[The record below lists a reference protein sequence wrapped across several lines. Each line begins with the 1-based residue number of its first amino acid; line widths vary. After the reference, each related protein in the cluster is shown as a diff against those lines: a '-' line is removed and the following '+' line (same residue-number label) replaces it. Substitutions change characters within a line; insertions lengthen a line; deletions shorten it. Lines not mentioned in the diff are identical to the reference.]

1 MTNISQ
7 IMKQAKEMQEKMAE
21 VQKKIDPAILYAI
34 IAGCVISF
42 VSFGFSA
49 SFSVFL
55 RPMSADLGWGRE
67 VFSLSL
73 AIQALMWGVT
83 QPLAGAYADKHGS
96 TQVLAFGAVFAAL
109 GFALRGLLFD
119 ETMFILTGFIVG
131 IGTGACSFPV
141 VIVALGKVVEAKQR
155 SFILGLG
162 TAAASA
168 GMFAGAPIA
177 TTLIGTIGWGVA
189 IFFVA
194 ASFLII
200 LPLLIFVSRASK
212 KPSSFREKLNTIQ
225 AIKIAF
231 SDRSYTLLFF
241 GFFVCGFH
249 VQFIQT
255 HLPAYIT
262 DEGLAPIIGAWS
274 LALIGL
280 FNIGG
285 SFFSGWSGQIYSKPK
300 LLSAIYASRAAVIA
314 LFIFTPLSGTSV
326 LVFSGAMGILWL
338 STVPLTTGLIAQ
350 TQGLKF
356 LSTLAGLVFFSHQ
369 VGGFLGAWLGG
380 RLYDLTGNYEAMWI
394 AAILFGLAATII
406 HLPIKEQPGKLAQA
420 EIN

>member
-1 MTNISQ
+1 MSEI
-7 IMKQAKEMQEKMAE
+7 
-21 VQKKIDPAILYAI
+21 QKKIDPAILYAI

-67 VFSLSL
+67 IFSLSL

-109 GFALRGLLFD
+109 GFALRGILLD

-212 KPSSFREKLNTIQ
+212 KPSPSREQLNTIQ
-225 AIKIAF
+225 AIKTAF

-300 LLSAIYASRAAVIA
+300 LLSGIYASRAAVIA

-326 LVFSGAMGILWL
+326 LVFSAAMGILWL

-380 RLYDLTGNYEAMWI
+380 RLYDITGNYEAMWI

>member
-1 MTNISQ
+1 MSEI
-7 IMKQAKEMQEKMAE
+7 
-21 VQKKIDPAILYAI
+21 QKKIDPAILYAI

-67 VFSLSL
+67 IFSLSL

-109 GFALRGLLFD
+109 GFALRGILLD

-141 VIVALGKVVEAKQR
+141 VIVALGKVVQAKQR

-200 LPLLIFVSRASK
+200 LPLLIFVSRASE
-212 KPSSFREKLNTIQ
+212 KPSPSREQLNTIQ
-225 AIKIAF
+225 AIKTAF

-300 LLSAIYASRAAVIA
+300 LLSGIYASRAAVIA
-314 LFIFTPLSGTSV
+314 LFIFTPLTGTSV
-326 LVFSGAMGILWL
+326 LIFSAAMGVLWL

-380 RLYDLTGNYEAMWI
+380 RLYDITGNYEAMWI

>member
-1 MTNISQ
+1 
-7 IMKQAKEMQEKMAE
+7 MAE
-21 VQKKIDPAILYAI
+21 VQKKFEPAILYAI

-67 VFSLSL
+67 IFSLSL

-200 LPLLIFVSRASK
+200 LPLLIFVSRASE
-212 KPSSFREKLNTIQ
+212 KPSLLREKLNTIQ
-225 AIKIAF
+225 AIKTAF

-300 LLSAIYASRAAVIA
+300 LLAAIYASRAAVIA

-326 LVFSGAMGILWL
+326 LVFSAAMGILWL

-380 RLYDLTGNYEAMWI
+380 RLFDLTGNYEAMWI

>member
-1 MTNISQ
+1 
-7 IMKQAKEMQEKMAE
+7 MAE
-21 VQKKIDPAILYAI
+21 IKKKTEPAILFAI

-67 VFSLSL
+67 IFSLSL

-109 GFALRGLLFD
+109 GFALRGILLD

-200 LPLLIFVSRASK
+200 LPLLIFVSRASE
-212 KPSSFREKLNTIQ
+212 KPSPSREQLNTIQ
-225 AIKIAF
+225 AIKTAF

-300 LLSAIYASRAAVIA
+300 LLSGIYASRAVVIA

-326 LVFSGAMGILWL
+326 LVFSAAMGILWL

-380 RLYDLTGNYEAMWI
+380 RLYDITGNYEAMWI

-406 HLPIKEQPGKLAQA
+406 HLPIRDRPGKLAQA

>member
-1 MTNISQ
+1 
-7 IMKQAKEMQEKMAE
+7 MAE
-21 VQKKIDPAILYAI
+21 VQKKFEPAILYAI

-67 VFSLSL
+67 IFSLSL
-73 AIQALMWGVT
+73 AIQALMWGIT

-200 LPLLIFVSRASK
+200 LPLLIFVSRASE
-212 KPSSFREKLNTIQ
+212 KPSLLREKLNTIQ
-225 AIKIAF
+225 AIKTAF

-300 LLSAIYASRAAVIA
+300 LLAAIYASRAAVIA

-326 LVFSGAMGILWL
+326 LVFSAAMGILWL

>member
-1 MTNISQ
+1 MSEI
-7 IMKQAKEMQEKMAE
+7 
-21 VQKKIDPAILYAI
+21 QKKIDPAILYAI

-67 VFSLSL
+67 IFSLSL

-200 LPLLIFVSRASK
+200 LPLLIFVSRASE
-212 KPSSFREKLNTIQ
+212 KPSLLREKLNTIQ
-225 AIKIAF
+225 AIKTAF

-285 SFFSGWSGQIYSKPK
+285 SFFAGWSGQIYSKPK
-300 LLSAIYASRAAVIA
+300 LLASIYASRAAVVA

-326 LVFSGAMGILWL
+326 LVFSAAMGILWL

-380 RLYDLTGNYEAMWI
+380 RLFDLTGNYEAMWI

>member
-1 MTNISQ
+1 
-7 IMKQAKEMQEKMAE
+7 MAE
-21 VQKKIDPAILYAI
+21 VQKKIEPAILYAI

-67 VFSLSL
+67 IFSLSL

-177 TTLIGTIGWGVA
+177 TTLIGTIGWGIA

-200 LPLLIFVSRASK
+200 LPLLIFVSRASE
-212 KPSSFREKLNTIQ
+212 KPSPLREKLNTIQ

-326 LVFSGAMGILWL
+326 LVFSAAMGILWL

>member
-1 MTNISQ
+1 MTDI
-7 IMKQAKEMQEKMAE
+7 
-21 VQKKIDPAILYAI
+21 KKTFEPAILYAI

-67 VFSLSL
+67 IFSLSL

-96 TQVLAFGAVFAAL
+96 TPVLAFGAVFAAL

-326 LVFSGAMGILWL
+326 LVFSAAMGILWL

>member
-1 MTNISQ
+1 MGKTKN
-7 IMKQAKEMQEKMAE
+7 KFK
-21 VQKKIDPAILYAI
+21 PAILYAI

-73 AIQALMWGVT
+73 AIQALMWGIT
-83 QPLAGAYADKHGS
+83 QPIAGAYADKHGS
-96 TQVLAFGAVFAAL
+96 TRVLAFGAIFAAL
-109 GFALRGLLFD
+109 GFALRGIFLD
-119 ETMFILTGFIVG
+119 ETLFILTGFIVG

-155 SFILGLG
+155 SFIMGLG

-177 TTLIGTIGWGVA
+177 TVLIGTIGWGIA
-189 IFFVA
+189 IFLVA
-194 ASFLII
+194 SSFLII
-200 LPLLIFVSRASK
+200 LPLLFFVSQAS
-212 KPSSFREKLNTIQ
+212 EKTTRSIEQVNTIQ

-280 FNIGG
+280 FNIAG
-285 SFFSGWSGQIYSKPK
+285 SFLSGWSGQVYSKPK
-300 LLSAIYASRAAVIA
+300 LLSGIYAFRAAVISA
-314 LFIFTPLSGTSV
+314 FIFVPLSETSV
-326 LVFSGAMGILWL
+326 LIFSAAMGILWL

-394 AAILFGLAATII
+394 AAILFGLLATII
-406 HLPIKEQPGKLAQA
+406 HLPIRETAGKLAQA
-420 EIN
+420 EFK

>member
-1 MTNISQ
+1 MSEI
-7 IMKQAKEMQEKMAE
+7 
-21 VQKKIDPAILYAI
+21 QKKIEPAILYAI

-67 VFSLSL
+67 IFSLSL

-109 GFALRGLLFD
+109 GFALRGILLD

-212 KPSSFREKLNTIQ
+212 KPSPSREQLNTIQ
-225 AIKIAF
+225 AIKTAF

-300 LLSAIYASRAAVIA
+300 LLSGIYASRAVVIA

-326 LVFSGAMGILWL
+326 LVFSAAMGILWL

-380 RLYDLTGNYEAMWI
+380 RLYDITGNYEAMWI

>member
-1 MTNISQ
+1 
-7 IMKQAKEMQEKMAE
+7 MAE
-21 VQKKIDPAILYAI
+21 IQKKIDPAILYAI

-67 VFSLSL
+67 IFSLSL

-109 GFALRGLLFD
+109 GFALRGILLD

-200 LPLLIFVSRASK
+200 LPLLIFVSRASE
-212 KPSSFREKLNTIQ
+212 KPSPSREQLNTIQ
-225 AIKIAF
+225 AIKTAF

-300 LLSAIYASRAAVIA
+300 LLSGIYASRAAVIA

-326 LVFSGAMGILWL
+326 LVFSAAMGILWL

-406 HLPIKEQPGKLAQA
+406 HLPIREQPGKLAQA

>member
-1 MTNISQ
+1 MGKTEN
-7 IMKQAKEMQEKMAE
+7 KFK
-21 VQKKIDPAILYAI
+21 PAILYAI

-73 AIQALMWGVT
+73 AIQALMWGIT
-83 QPLAGAYADKHGS
+83 QPIAGAYADKHGS
-96 TQVLAFGAVFAAL
+96 TRVLAFGAIFAAL
-109 GFALRGLLFD
+109 GFALRGIFLD
-119 ETMFILTGFIVG
+119 ETLFILTGFIVG

-155 SFILGLG
+155 SFIMGLG

-177 TTLIGTIGWGVA
+177 TVLIGTIGWGIA
-189 IFFVA
+189 IFLVA
-194 ASFLII
+194 SSFLII
-200 LPLLIFVSRASK
+200 LPLLFFVSQASEK
-212 KPSSFREKLNTIQ
+212 TTPSIEQVNTIQ

-280 FNIGG
+280 FNIAG
-285 SFFSGWSGQIYSKPK
+285 SFLSGWSGQVYSKPK
-300 LLSAIYASRAAVIA
+300 LLSGIYAFRAAVISA
-314 LFIFTPLSGTSV
+314 FIFVPLSETSV
-326 LVFSGAMGILWL
+326 LIFSAAMGILWL

-394 AAILFGLAATII
+394 AAILFGLLATVI
-406 HLPIKEQPGKLAQA
+406 HLPIRETAGKLAQV
-420 EIN
+420 EFK

>member
-1 MTNISQ
+1 MAEI
-7 IMKQAKEMQEKMAE
+7 QEKI
-21 VQKKIDPAILYAI
+21 KPAILYAI

-67 VFSLSL
+67 IFSLSL

-109 GFALRGLLFD
+109 GFALRGILLD

-200 LPLLIFVSRASK
+200 LPLLIFVSRASE
-212 KPSSFREKLNTIQ
+212 KPSPSREQLNTIQ
-225 AIKIAF
+225 AIKTAF

-300 LLSAIYASRAAVIA
+300 LLSGIYASRTVVIA

-326 LVFSGAMGILWL
+326 LVFSAAMGILWL

-380 RLYDLTGNYEAMWI
+380 RLYDITGNYEAMWI

-406 HLPIKEQPGKLAQA
+406 HLPIKEQPGKLARA

>member
-1 MTNISQ
+1 MGKTKNKF
-7 IMKQAKEMQEKMAE
+7 KQ
-21 VQKKIDPAILYAI
+21 AILYAI

-73 AIQALMWGVT
+73 AIQALMWGIT
-83 QPLAGAYADKHGS
+83 QPIAGAYADKHGS
-96 TQVLAFGAVFAAL
+96 TRVLAFGAIFAAL
-109 GFALRGLLFD
+109 GFALRGIFLD
-119 ETMFILTGFIVG
+119 ETLFILTGFIVG

-155 SFILGLG
+155 SFIMGLG

-177 TTLIGTIGWGVA
+177 TVLIGTIGWGIA
-189 IFFVA
+189 IFLVA
-194 ASFLII
+194 SSFLII
-200 LPLLIFVSRASK
+200 LPLLFFVSQASEK
-212 KPSSFREKLNTIQ
+212 TTPSIEQVNTIQ

-280 FNIGG
+280 FNIAG
-285 SFFSGWSGQIYSKPK
+285 SFLSGWSGQVYSKPK
-300 LLSAIYASRAAVIA
+300 LLSGIYAFRAAVISA
-314 LFIFTPLSGTSV
+314 FIFVPLSETSV
-326 LVFSGAMGILWL
+326 LIFSAAMGILWL

-394 AAILFGLAATII
+394 AAILFGLLATII
-406 HLPIKEQPGKLAQA
+406 HLPIRETAGKLAQA
-420 EIN
+420 EFK

>member
-1 MTNISQ
+1 MSEI
-7 IMKQAKEMQEKMAE
+7 
-21 VQKKIDPAILYAI
+21 QKKIDPAILYAI

-67 VFSLSL
+67 IFSLSL

-96 TQVLAFGAVFAAL
+96 TQVLAFGAIFAAL
-109 GFALRGLLFD
+109 GFALRGILLD

-200 LPLLIFVSRASK
+200 LPLLIFVSRASE
-212 KPSSFREKLNTIQ
+212 KPSPSREQLNTIQ
-225 AIKIAF
+225 AIKTAF

-300 LLSAIYASRAAVIA
+300 LLSGIYASRAAVIA

-326 LVFSGAMGILWL
+326 LVFSAAMGILWL

-406 HLPIKEQPGKLAQA
+406 HLPIKEHPGKLAQA

>member
-1 MTNISQ
+1 
-7 IMKQAKEMQEKMAE
+7 MAE
-21 VQKKIDPAILYAI
+21 VQKKFDPAILYAI

-67 VFSLSL
+67 IFSLSL

-177 TTLIGTIGWGVA
+177 TTLIGTIGWGIA

-212 KPSSFREKLNTIQ
+212 KPSSFREKVNTIQ

-300 LLSAIYASRAAVIA
+300 LLAAIYASRAAVIA

-326 LVFSGAMGILWL
+326 LVFSAAMGILWL

-369 VGGFLGAWLGG
+369 VGGFLGARLGG
-380 RLYDLTGNYEAMWI
+380 RLFDLKGNYEAMWI

>member
-1 MTNISQ
+1 MTDI
-7 IMKQAKEMQEKMAE
+7 
-21 VQKKIDPAILYAI
+21 KKTFEPAILYAI

-67 VFSLSL
+67 IFSLSL
-73 AIQALMWGVT
+73 AIQALMWGIT

-194 ASFLII
+194 SSFLII
-200 LPLLIFVSRASK
+200 LPLLIFVSRASE
-212 KPSSFREKLNTIQ
+212 KPSPSREQLNTIQ
-225 AIKIAF
+225 AIKTAF

-300 LLSAIYASRAAVIA
+300 LLSGIYASRAAVIA

-326 LVFSGAMGILWL
+326 LVFSAAMGILWL

-380 RLYDLTGNYEAMWI
+380 RLYDITGNYEAMWI

>member
-1 MTNISQ
+1 MDKSNN
-7 IMKQAKEMQEKMAE
+7 KLK
-21 VQKKIDPAILYAI
+21 PAIQHAI
-34 IAGCVISF
+34 IAGCIISF
-42 VSFGFSA
+42 ISFGFSA

-55 RPMSADLGWGRE
+55 RPMSVDLGWGRE

-73 AIQALMWGVT
+73 AIQVLMWGVA
-83 QPLAGAYADKHGS
+83 QPLAGAYADKHGP
-96 TQVLAFGAVFAAL
+96 TQVLAFGAIFAAL
-109 GFALRGLLFD
+109 GFALRGILLD

-141 VIVALGKVVEAKQR
+141 VIVALGKVVRAKQR

-177 TTLIGTIGWGVA
+177 TILMDKIGWGAA
-189 IFFVA
+189 ILIVA
-194 ASFLII
+194 ASFLVI
-200 LPLLIFVSRASK
+200 LPLLYFISRASE
-212 KPSSFREKLNTIQ
+212 KPKTHKEQLNTLQ

-285 SFFSGWSGQIYSKPK
+285 SFLSGWSGQLYSKPK
-300 LLSAIYASRAAVIA
+300 LLAGIYASRAAVITI
-314 LFIFTPLSGTSV
+314 FIFTPLNETSV
-326 LVFSGAMGILWL
+326 LIFSAGMGILWL
-338 STVPLTTGLIAQ
+338 STVALTTGLVAQ

-356 LSTLAGLVFFSHQ
+356 LSTLVGLVFLSHQ

-380 RLYDLTGNYEAMWI
+380 RLYDLTGNYNAMWV
-394 AAILFGLAATII
+394 AAILFGLAATVI
-406 HLPIKEQPGKLAQA
+406 HIPIKERPGKLAQVEA
-420 EIN
+420 I

>member
-1 MTNISQ
+1 
-7 IMKQAKEMQEKMAE
+7 MAE
-21 VQKKIDPAILYAI
+21 IQKKIDPAILYAI

-67 VFSLSL
+67 IFSLSL
-73 AIQALMWGVT
+73 ATQALMWGVT

-109 GFALRGLLFD
+109 GFALRGILLD

-177 TTLIGTIGWGVA
+177 TTLIGTIGWGIA

-200 LPLLIFVSRASK
+200 LPLLIFVSRASE
-212 KPSSFREKLNTIQ
+212 KPSPSREQLNTIQ
-225 AIKIAF
+225 AIKTAF

-300 LLSAIYASRAAVIA
+300 LLSGIYASRAVVIA

-326 LVFSGAMGILWL
+326 LVFSAAMGILWL

-380 RLYDLTGNYEAMWI
+380 RLYDITGNYEAMWI

>member
-1 MTNISQ
+1 
-7 IMKQAKEMQEKMAE
+7 MAE
-21 VQKKIDPAILYAI
+21 IQKKIEPAILYAI

-73 AIQALMWGVT
+73 AIQVLMWGVT
-83 QPLAGAYADKHGS
+83 QPLAGAYADKHGP
-96 TQVLAFGAVFAAL
+96 TQVLAFGAIFAAL
-109 GFALRGLLFD
+109 GFALRSILLD

-168 GMFAGAPIA
+168 GMFAGAPLA
-177 TTLIGTIGWGVA
+177 TVIMDTVGWDVA

-200 LPLLIFVSRASK
+200 LPLIFFISRASE
-212 KPSSFREKLNTIQ
+212 KPTANTEQLHTIK

-285 SFFSGWSGQIYSKPK
+285 SFLSGWSGQLYSKPK
-300 LLSAIYASRAAVIA
+300 LLAGIYASRAVVITI
-314 LFIFTPLSGTSV
+314 FIFTPLSEPSV
-326 LVFSGAMGILWL
+326 LVFSAAMGVLWL
-338 STVPLTTGLIAQ
+338 STVALTTGLVAQ

-356 LSTLAGLVFFSHQ
+356 LSTLVGLVFFSHQ

-380 RLYDLTGNYEAMWI
+380 RLYDITGNYDAMWI
-394 AAILFGLAATII
+394 AAILFGLAAMII

>member
-1 MTNISQ
+1 
-7 IMKQAKEMQEKMAE
+7 MAE
-21 VQKKIDPAILYAI
+21 IQKKIEPAILYAI

-67 VFSLSL
+67 IFSLSL

-109 GFALRGLLFD
+109 GFALRGILLD

-200 LPLLIFVSRASK
+200 LPLLIFVSRASE
-212 KPSSFREKLNTIQ
+212 KPSPSREQLNTIQ
-225 AIKIAF
+225 AIKTAF

-300 LLSAIYASRAAVIA
+300 LLSGIYASRAVVIT

-326 LVFSGAMGILWL
+326 LVFSAAMGILWL

-380 RLYDLTGNYEAMWI
+380 RLYDITGNYEAMWI

>member
-1 MTNISQ
+1 MGKTKN
-7 IMKQAKEMQEKMAE
+7 KFK
-21 VQKKIDPAILYAI
+21 PAILYAI

-73 AIQALMWGVT
+73 AIQALMWGIT
-83 QPLAGAYADKHGS
+83 QPIAGAYADKHGS
-96 TQVLAFGAVFAAL
+96 TRVLAFGAIFAAL
-109 GFALRGLLFD
+109 GFALRGIFLD
-119 ETMFILTGFIVG
+119 ETLFILTGFIVG

-155 SFILGLG
+155 SFIMGLG

-177 TTLIGTIGWGVA
+177 TVLIGTIGWGIA
-189 IFFVA
+189 IFLVA
-194 ASFLII
+194 SSFLII
-200 LPLLIFVSRASK
+200 LPLLFFVSQASEK
-212 KPSSFREKLNTIQ
+212 TTPSIEQVNTIQ

-249 VQFIQT
+249 VQFIGT
-255 HLPAYIT
+255 HLPAYII

-280 FNIGG
+280 FNIAG
-285 SFFSGWSGQIYSKPK
+285 SFFSGWSGQVYSKPK
-300 LLSAIYASRAAVIA
+300 LLSGIYAFRAAVISA
-314 LFIFTPLSGTSV
+314 FIFVPLSETSV
-326 LVFSGAMGILWL
+326 LIFSAAMGILWL

-394 AAILFGLAATII
+394 AAILFGLLATVI
-406 HLPIKEQPGKLAQA
+406 HLPIRETAGKLAQV
-420 EIN
+420 EFK

>member
-1 MTNISQ
+1 
-7 IMKQAKEMQEKMAE
+7 MAE
-21 VQKKIDPAILYAI
+21 IQKKIDPAILYAI

-67 VFSLSL
+67 IFSLSL

-109 GFALRGLLFD
+109 GFALRGILLD
-119 ETMFILTGFIVG
+119 ETLFILTGFIVG

-200 LPLLIFVSRASK
+200 LPLLIFVSRASE
-212 KPSSFREKLNTIQ
+212 KPSPSREQLNTIQ
-225 AIKIAF
+225 AIKTAF

-300 LLSAIYASRAAVIA
+300 LLSGIYASRAAVIA

-326 LVFSGAMGILWL
+326 LVFSAAMGILWL

-380 RLYDLTGNYEAMWI
+380 RLYDITGNYEAMWI

>member
-1 MTNISQ
+1 MAEI
-7 IMKQAKEMQEKMAE
+7 QEKIE
-21 VQKKIDPAILYAI
+21 PAILYAI

-67 VFSLSL
+67 IFSLSL

-109 GFALRGLLFD
+109 GFALRGILLD

-200 LPLLIFVSRASK
+200 LPLLIFVSRASE
-212 KPSSFREKLNTIQ
+212 KPSPSRDQLNTIQ
-225 AIKIAF
+225 AIKTAF

-300 LLSAIYASRAAVIA
+300 LLSGIYASRAVVIA

-326 LVFSGAMGILWL
+326 LVFSAAMGILWL

-380 RLYDLTGNYEAMWI
+380 RLYDITGNYEAMWI

>member
-1 MTNISQ
+1 MSEI
-7 IMKQAKEMQEKMAE
+7 
-21 VQKKIDPAILYAI
+21 QKKIDPAILYAI

-67 VFSLSL
+67 IFSLSL

-109 GFALRGLLFD
+109 GFALRGILLD

-200 LPLLIFVSRASK
+200 LPLLIFVSRASE
-212 KPSSFREKLNTIQ
+212 KPSPSREQLNTIQ
-225 AIKIAF
+225 AIKTAF

-300 LLSAIYASRAAVIA
+300 LLSGIYASRAVVIA

-326 LVFSGAMGILWL
+326 LVFSAAMGILWL

-380 RLYDLTGNYEAMWI
+380 RLYDITGNYEAMWI

-420 EIN
+420 EVN

>member
-1 MTNISQ
+1 MGKTKN
-7 IMKQAKEMQEKMAE
+7 KFK
-21 VQKKIDPAILYAI
+21 PAILYAI

-73 AIQALMWGVT
+73 AIQALMWGIT
-83 QPLAGAYADKHGS
+83 QPIAGAYADKHGS
-96 TQVLAFGAVFAAL
+96 TRVLAFGAIFAAL
-109 GFALRGLLFD
+109 GFALRGIFLD
-119 ETMFILTGFIVG
+119 ETLFILTGFIVG

-155 SFILGLG
+155 SFIMGLG

-177 TTLIGTIGWGVA
+177 TVLIGTIGWGIA
-189 IFFVA
+189 IFLVA
-194 ASFLII
+194 SSFLII
-200 LPLLIFVSRASK
+200 LPLLFFVSQASEK
-212 KPSSFREKLNTIQ
+212 TTPSIEQVNTIQ

-280 FNIGG
+280 FNIAG
-285 SFFSGWSGQIYSKPK
+285 SFLSGWSGQVYSKPK
-300 LLSAIYASRAAVIA
+300 LLSGIYAFRAAVISA
-314 LFIFTPLSGTSV
+314 FIFVPLSETSV
-326 LVFSGAMGILWL
+326 LIFSAAMGILWL

-394 AAILFGLAATII
+394 AAILLGLLATII
-406 HLPIKEQPGKLAQA
+406 HLPIRETAGKLAQA
-420 EIN
+420 EFK

>member
-1 MTNISQ
+1 MGKTEN
-7 IMKQAKEMQEKMAE
+7 KFK
-21 VQKKIDPAILYAI
+21 PAILYAI

-73 AIQALMWGVT
+73 AIQALMWGIT
-83 QPLAGAYADKHGS
+83 QPIAGAYADKHGS
-96 TQVLAFGAVFAAL
+96 TRVLAFGAIFAAL
-109 GFALRGLLFD
+109 GFALRGIFLD
-119 ETMFILTGFIVG
+119 ETLFILTGFIVG

-155 SFILGLG
+155 SFIMGLG

-177 TTLIGTIGWGVA
+177 TVLIGTIGWGIA
-189 IFFVA
+189 IFLVA
-194 ASFLII
+194 SSFLII
-200 LPLLIFVSRASK
+200 LPLLFFVSQASEK
-212 KPSSFREKLNTIQ
+212 TTPSIEQVNTIQ

-280 FNIGG
+280 FNIAG
-285 SFFSGWSGQIYSKPK
+285 SFLSGWSGQVYSKPK
-300 LLSAIYASRAAVIA
+300 LLSGIYAFRAAVISA
-314 LFIFTPLSGTSV
+314 FIFFPLSETSV
-326 LVFSGAMGILWL
+326 LIFSAAMGILWL

-394 AAILFGLAATII
+394 AAILFGLLATII
-406 HLPIKEQPGKLAQA
+406 HLPIRETAGKLAQA
-420 EIN
+420 EFK

>member
-1 MTNISQ
+1 MGKTEN
-7 IMKQAKEMQEKMAE
+7 KFE
-21 VQKKIDPAILYAI
+21 PAILYAI

-73 AIQALMWGVT
+73 AIQALMWGIT
-83 QPLAGAYADKHGS
+83 QPIAGAYADKHGS
-96 TQVLAFGAVFAAL
+96 TRVLAFGAIFAAL
-109 GFALRGLLFD
+109 GYALRGIFLD
-119 ETMFILTGFIVG
+119 ETLFILTGFIVG

-155 SFILGLG
+155 SFIMGLG

-177 TTLIGTIGWGVA
+177 TVLIGTIGWGIA
-189 IFFVA
+189 IFLVA
-194 ASFLII
+194 SSFLII
-200 LPLLIFVSRASK
+200 LPLLFFVSQASEK
-212 KPSSFREKLNTIQ
+212 TTPSMEQVNTVQ

-280 FNIGG
+280 FNIAG
-285 SFFSGWSGQIYSKPK
+285 SFLSGWSGQVYSKPK
-300 LLSAIYASRAAVIA
+300 LLSGIYAFRAAVISA
-314 LFIFTPLSGTSV
+314 FIFVPLSETSV
-326 LVFSGAMGILWL
+326 LIFSAAMGILWL

-394 AAILFGLAATII
+394 AAILFGLLATII
-406 HLPIKEQPGKLAQA
+406 HLPIRETAGKLAQA
-420 EIN
+420 EFK

>member
-1 MTNISQ
+1 MDKSNN
-7 IMKQAKEMQEKMAE
+7 KLK
-21 VQKKIDPAILYAI
+21 PAIQHAI
-34 IAGCVISF
+34 IAGCIISF
-42 VSFGFSA
+42 ISFGFSA

-73 AIQALMWGVT
+73 AIQVLMWGVA
-83 QPLAGAYADKHGS
+83 QPLAGAYADKHGP
-96 TQVLAFGAVFAAL
+96 TQVLAFGAIFAAL
-109 GFALRGLLFD
+109 GFALRGILLD

-141 VIVALGKVVEAKQR
+141 VIVALGKVVRAKQR

-177 TTLIGTIGWGVA
+177 TILMDKIGWGAA
-189 IFFVA
+189 ILIVA
-194 ASFLII
+194 ASFLVI
-200 LPLLIFVSRASK
+200 LPLLYFISRASE
-212 KPSSFREKLNTIQ
+212 KPKTHKEQLNTLQ

-285 SFFSGWSGQIYSKPK
+285 SFLSGWSGQLYSKPK
-300 LLSAIYASRAAVIA
+300 LLAGIYASRAAVITI
-314 LFIFTPLSGTSV
+314 FIFTPLNETSV
-326 LVFSGAMGILWL
+326 LIFSAGMGILWL
-338 STVPLTTGLIAQ
+338 STVALTTGLVAQ

-356 LSTLAGLVFFSHQ
+356 LSTLVGLVFLSHQ

-380 RLYDLTGNYEAMWI
+380 RLYDLTGNYNAMWV
-394 AAILFGLAATII
+394 AAILFGLAATVI
-406 HLPIKEQPGKLAQA
+406 HIPIKERPGKLAQA
-420 EIN
+420 ESI

>member
-1 MTNISQ
+1 
-7 IMKQAKEMQEKMAE
+7 MAE

-67 VFSLSL
+67 IFSLSL

-212 KPSSFREKLNTIQ
+212 KPSPLREKLNTIQ
-225 AIKIAF
+225 AIKTAF

-300 LLSAIYASRAAVIA
+300 LLAAIYGSRAAVIA

-326 LVFSGAMGILWL
+326 LVFSAAMGILWL

>member
-1 MTNISQ
+1 MSEI
-7 IMKQAKEMQEKMAE
+7 
-21 VQKKIDPAILYAI
+21 QKKIDPAILYAI

-67 VFSLSL
+67 IFSLSL

-96 TQVLAFGAVFAAL
+96 TQALAFGAIFAAL
-109 GFALRGLLFD
+109 GFALRGILLD

-200 LPLLIFVSRASK
+200 LPLLIFVSRASE
-212 KPSSFREKLNTIQ
+212 KPSPSREQLNTIQ
-225 AIKIAF
+225 AIKTAF

-274 LALIGL
+274 LPLIGL

-300 LLSAIYASRAAVIA
+300 LLSGIYASRAAVIA

-326 LVFSGAMGILWL
+326 LVFSAAMGILWL

-380 RLYDLTGNYEAMWI
+380 RLYDITGNYEAMWI

-406 HLPIKEQPGKLAQA
+406 HLPIKDQPGKLAQA

>member
-1 MTNISQ
+1 MTDI
-7 IMKQAKEMQEKMAE
+7 
-21 VQKKIDPAILYAI
+21 KKTFEPAILYAI

-67 VFSLSL
+67 IFSLSL

-177 TTLIGTIGWGVA
+177 TTLIGTIGWGIA

-200 LPLLIFVSRASK
+200 LPLLIFVSRASE
-212 KPSSFREKLNTIQ
+212 KPSPLREKLNTIQ

-285 SFFSGWSGQIYSKPK
+285 SFFAGWSGQIYSKPK
-300 LLSAIYASRAAVIA
+300 LLSGIYASRAAVIA

-326 LVFSGAMGILWL
+326 LVFSAAMGILWL

>member
-1 MTNISQ
+1 
-7 IMKQAKEMQEKMAE
+7 MAE

-177 TTLIGTIGWGVA
+177 TTLIGTIGWGIA

-200 LPLLIFVSRASK
+200 LPLLIFVSRASE
-212 KPSSFREKLNTIQ
+212 KPSPLREKLNTIQ

-326 LVFSGAMGILWL
+326 LVFSAAMGILWL

>member
-1 MTNISQ
+1 
-7 IMKQAKEMQEKMAE
+7 MAE

-96 TQVLAFGAVFAAL
+96 TPVLAFGAVFAAL

-177 TTLIGTIGWGVA
+177 TTLIGTIGWGIA

-200 LPLLIFVSRASK
+200 LPLLIFVSRASQ
-212 KPSSFREKLNTIQ
+212 N
-225 AIKIAF
+225 
-231 SDRSYTLLFF
+231 
-241 GFFVCGFH
+241 
-249 VQFIQT
+249 
-255 HLPAYIT
+255 HLPS
-262 DEGLAPIIGAWS
+262 EK
-274 LALIGL
+274 
-280 FNIGG
+280 N
-285 SFFSGWSGQIYSKPK
+285 
-300 LLSAIYASRAAVIA
+300 
-314 LFIFTPLSGTSV
+314 
-326 LVFSGAMGILWL
+326 
-338 STVPLTTGLIAQ
+338 
-350 TQGLKF
+350 
-356 LSTLAGLVFFSHQ
+356 
-369 VGGFLGAWLGG
+369 
-380 RLYDLTGNYEAMWI
+380 
-394 AAILFGLAATII
+394 
-406 HLPIKEQPGKLAQA
+406 
-420 EIN
+420 

>member
-1 MTNISQ
+1 
-7 IMKQAKEMQEKMAE
+7 MAE
-21 VQKKIDPAILYAI
+21 VQKKFEPAILYAI

-67 VFSLSL
+67 IFSLSL

-200 LPLLIFVSRASK
+200 LPLLIFVSRASE
-212 KPSSFREKLNTIQ
+212 KPSLLREKLNTIQ
-225 AIKIAF
+225 AIKTAF

-255 HLPAYIT
+255 HLPAYII

-285 SFFSGWSGQIYSKPK
+285 SFFAGWSGQIYSKPK
-300 LLSAIYASRAAVIA
+300 LLASIYASRAAVIA

-326 LVFSGAMGILWL
+326 LVFSAAMGILWL

-380 RLYDLTGNYEAMWI
+380 RLFDLTGNYEAMWI

>member
-1 MTNISQ
+1 MAEI
-7 IMKQAKEMQEKMAE
+7 QEKIE
-21 VQKKIDPAILYAI
+21 PAILYAI

-67 VFSLSL
+67 IFSLSL

-109 GFALRGLLFD
+109 GFALRGILLD

-200 LPLLIFVSRASK
+200 LPLLIFVSRASE
-212 KPSSFREKLNTIQ
+212 KPSPSREQLNTIQ
-225 AIKIAF
+225 AIKTAF

-300 LLSAIYASRAAVIA
+300 LLSGIYASRAVVIA
-314 LFIFTPLSGTSV
+314 LFIFTPLSGISV
-326 LVFSGAMGILWL
+326 LVFSAAMGILWL

-380 RLYDLTGNYEAMWI
+380 RLYDITGNYEAMWI

>member
-1 MTNISQ
+1 
-7 IMKQAKEMQEKMAE
+7 MAE
-21 VQKKIDPAILYAI
+21 IKKKTEPAILYAI

-67 VFSLSL
+67 IFSLSL

-109 GFALRGLLFD
+109 GFALRGILLD

-200 LPLLIFVSRASK
+200 LPLLIFVSRASE
-212 KPSSFREKLNTIQ
+212 KPSPSREQLNTIQ
-225 AIKIAF
+225 AIKTAF

-300 LLSAIYASRAAVIA
+300 LLSGIYASRAVVIA

-326 LVFSGAMGILWL
+326 LVFSAAMGILWL

-380 RLYDLTGNYEAMWI
+380 RLYDITGNYEAMWI

-406 HLPIKEQPGKLAQA
+406 HLPIKERPGELAQA
-420 EIN
+420 EID

>member
-1 MTNISQ
+1 
-7 IMKQAKEMQEKMAE
+7 MAE
-21 VQKKIDPAILYAI
+21 IQKKIEPAILYAI

-73 AIQALMWGVT
+73 AIQALMWGIT
-83 QPLAGAYADKHGS
+83 QPIAGAYADKHGS
-96 TQVLAFGAVFAAL
+96 TRVLAFGAIFAAL
-109 GFALRGLLFD
+109 GYALRGILLD

-155 SFILGLG
+155 SFIMGLG

-177 TTLIGTIGWGVA
+177 TVLIGTIGWGIA
-189 IFFVA
+189 IFLVA
-194 ASFLII
+194 SSFLII
-200 LPLLIFVSRASK
+200 LPLLFFVSQAS
-212 KPSSFREKLNTIQ
+212 EKTAPTKEQVNTIQ

-249 VQFIQT
+249 VQFIGT
-255 HLPAYIT
+255 HLPAYII

-280 FNIGG
+280 FNIAG

-300 LLSAIYASRAAVIA
+300 LLSGIYASRAAVIA
-314 LFIFTPLSGTSV
+314 IFIFTPLSETSV
-326 LVFSGAMGILWL
+326 LLFSAAMGILWL

-394 AAILFGLAATII
+394 AAILFGLLATII
-406 HLPIKEQPGKLAQA
+406 HLPIRETAGKLAQA
-420 EIN
+420 ELK